1 MDRQERE
8 SESTCTGEQGD
19 PRGSGERNEQ
29 EQRLLRGRAALGD
42 DGWGRDRPMTRDLR
56 CGQHATT

>member
-42 DGWGRDRPMTRDLR
+42 DGWG
-56 CGQHATT
+56 